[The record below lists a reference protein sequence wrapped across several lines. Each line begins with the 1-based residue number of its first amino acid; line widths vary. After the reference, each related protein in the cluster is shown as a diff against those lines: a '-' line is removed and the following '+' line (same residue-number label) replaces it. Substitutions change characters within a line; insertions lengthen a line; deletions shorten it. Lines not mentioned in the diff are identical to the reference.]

1 MASRRPQDAQSTVS
15 SFYGRPSSVANMD
28 SMARQPQTSNA
39 PRDNRRDSA
48 SSFFRPDEYG
58 AANGLEYDGTA
69 NRRGGGYDRT
79 SYFGLDGP
87 KGDIGA
93 TGGKDEENADWDVY
107 ADFNNAGPRYAGP
120 FVQDDGYRAIRDP
133 AAGSEAGTNAGPNQ
147 VELVT
152 VPALGAEWKA
162 SELRDMSKAGRAEAK
177 AEERRRKWREF
188 NRDQRGL
195 FGKRWATR
203 KTLVI
208 GVFIACAIIG
218 ILLAILLPR
227 VPGFGFLGEAPLSAA
242 PDGGNPVFLRSPA
255 NFSFDA
261 FVDLQVNTNSQI
273 VLPLHFN
280 DIKATIY
287 DVTTSRLVAT
297 GHLGGYSVPAKAFS
311 EIKLP
316 VTFSYEASNSSDTT
330 WNNFYNACKN
340 KSQVTGGQRPG
351 LQLRLVLELSI
362 AGLINKPTAGT
373 QISDANCPVELPSNA
388 G

>member
-1 MASRRPQDAQSTVS
+1 MASRRDADTRSQVS
-15 SFYGRPSSVANMD
+15 SFYGRPSSVANVD
-28 SMARQPQTSNA
+28 SLSRQPQPSNTPGA
-39 PRDNRRDSA
+39 ARDTRRDSA
-48 SSFFRPDEYG
+48 SSFFRPEEHG
-58 AANGLEYDGTA
+58 AAEGLDYNTA

-87 KGDIGA
+87 KGDIG
-93 TGGKDEENADWDVY
+93 TRGGKDEENADWDVY
-107 ADFNNAGPRYAGP
+107 ADFNNAGPRYAAP
-120 FVQDDGYRAIRDP
+120 FIQDDGYRAIRDP
-133 AAGSEAGTNAGPNQ
+133 AASESGTAAHQ

-162 SELRDMSKAGRAEAK
+162 SELRDMTKAGRSEIK

-195 FGKRWATR
+195 FGRRWATR
-203 KTLVI
+203 RTLVV
-208 GVFIACAIIG
+208 GMFILLSIIG
-218 ILLAILLPR
+218 ILLAVFIPR
-227 VPGFGFLGEAPLSAA
+227 APGFGFLGTAPLSAG
-242 PDGGNPVFLRSPA
+242 PDGGNPQFLRSPA

-261 FVDLQVNTNSQI
+261 LIDLQVDTNSQV

-280 DIKATIY
+280 NIKATVY
-287 DVTTSRLVAT
+287 DMTTSRQVGA
-297 GHLGGYSVPAKAFS
+297 GNLGGYTVPAKAFTAV
-311 EIKLP
+311 KVP

-340 KSQVTGGQRPG
+340 KSQVTGGVRPG

-362 AGLINKPTAGT
+362 AGLIGKPTAGT